1 MAERAKFWEEKS
13 LDELSDQE
21 WESLCDGCGRCCL
34 QKLED
39 EDSGDIRYTKVAC
52 ELLDGNTCRC
62 TDYQHRFQRVSDC
75 LSVRPLTAQKISW
88 LPKSCAYRRLAE
100 GRALAPWHPLLS
112 GDPDTVRQAGISVAG
127 FSVPESEVPL
137 AEYHH
142 HVINWV
148 DS

>member
-1 MAERAKFWEEKS
+1 MAREARFWEEKS

-39 EDSGDIRYTKVAC
+39 EDSGEIRYTKVAC
-52 ELLDGNTCRC
+52 DLLDGNTCRC
-62 TDYQHRFQRVSDC
+62 TDYPHRFERIADC
-75 LSVRPLTAQKISW
+75 LSVRPLTAQKINW

-127 FSVPESEVPL
+127 LSVPENKVAL
-137 AEYHH
+137 AEYHL

-148 DS
+148 DT

>member
-1 MAERAKFWEEKS
+1 MAHDTRFWQEKS
-13 LDELSDQE
+13 LDELSDAE
-21 WESLCDGCGRCCL
+21 WELLCDGCGRCCL

-39 EDSGDIRYTKVAC
+39 EDSGEVRYTSVAC

-62 TDYQHRFQRVSDC
+62 KDYGNRFQRVTDC
-75 LSVRPLTAQKISW
+75 LSVRPLTAQKIAW

-100 GRALAPWHPLLS
+100 GRSLAQWHPLIS

-127 FSVPESEVPL
+127 YSVPESEVPL

-148 DS
+148 DN

>member
-1 MAERAKFWEEKS
+1 MADRINFWEEKS

-52 ELLDGNTCRC
+52 ELLDGKTCRC
-62 TDYQHRFQRVSDC
+62 VDYLHRFQRVSDC

-100 GRALAPWHPLLS
+100 GRNLAPWHPLIS

-127 FSVPESEVPL
+127 YSVPESEVPL
-137 AEYHH
+137 AEYHQ

-148 DS
+148 DT